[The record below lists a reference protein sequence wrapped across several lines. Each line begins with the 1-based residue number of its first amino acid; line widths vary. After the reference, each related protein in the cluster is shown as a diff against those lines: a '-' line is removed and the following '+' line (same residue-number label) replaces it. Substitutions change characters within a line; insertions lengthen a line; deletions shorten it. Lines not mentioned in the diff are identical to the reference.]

1 MNPCRFGDRLSFF
14 FVCVYVQMLVL
25 LRSLHTILTSALDCI
40 VLLQMLCVCVSV
52 LYWLIL
58 LLSLPVF
65 LCPHFFCPK
74 KKSKREDNRI

>member
-1 MNPCRFGDRLSFF
+1 
-14 FVCVYVQMLVL
+14 MLIL

-40 VLLQMLCVCVSV
+40 VLLKMLLLLCVCVCVCV
-52 LYWLIL
+52 LYWLLL

-65 LCPHFFCPK
+65 LCPHFFLSPPQK